1 MRIDLIVAQNDAM
14 GIGARKA
21 IEETIVDA
29 DRDHWLGIPI
39 TGCDG
44 VPTTGQTWVRTGR
57 LAATVVVPP
66 STGEAMTLMT
76 QALRSGTTV
85 PEHFFTTSSPFP
97 AIEKLTPG
105 DPAEE

>member
-1 MRIDLIVAQNDAM
+1 M

-21 IEETIVDA
+21 IEETIVEV

-44 VPTTGQTWVRTGR
+44 VPTTGQTWVRAGQ
-57 LAATVVVPP
+57 LAATIVVPP

-76 QALRSGTTV
+76 KALRSGTTV

-97 AIEKLTPG
+97 AIEKLTPRG
-105 DPAEE
+105 SGR